1 MALLPR
7 KPAKHPAKPKRG
19 KKLEVEEPGVLYG
32 RYSSHNQKDISV
44 EQQFEKGYELA
55 AEYGIRIID
64 TYADRAVSGRTDKRR
79 DFQRMM
85 TDAAKG
91 KFRYVIAW
99 KSNRMGRNMLEALI
113 NEARLQDLGV
123 RVLYVEEDFDDTAA
137 GRFAARSMMNV
148 NQFYSENMAED
159 IKRGLYDNAA
169 NCMVANG
176 HLPYGYKA
184 DETLHYAIDE
194 PKAAVIREIF
204 TRVSCGEAFVD
215 IMASLN
221 ARGIKTSYGRPW
233 GRSSFQK
240 ILSNERYRGIYIYG
254 DVRKEGG
261 IPRIISDELYFKVQE
276 VITTKKNP
284 QGRHRV
290 NGDYLLTGKLFC
302 GHCKSPMTGISGTSR
317 SGNLHYYYVCQKRR
331 TEKTCEKKNLRRDD
345 IELQVAKAIKRRT
358 LDDDTINWI
367 ADSVVEYSQH
377 QESASGIGL
386 LEDQLKDTQRSIKN
400 LMAAIEQGII
410 TPTTK
415 ARLMELEKEQSDI
428 DRKITMAKADVIPV
442 NRDQLVGWLKK
453 LQAGDVHDK
462 KYQAELF
469 DTFLIAVYVYDNPDG
484 QDYMKVVFNY
494 AGSKNTVEIP
504 LDPSVIDNVENIETG
519 AVRLSSAQVHQ
530 KRRDNRWLSLLFWF
544 RRRRRLNPRVIQ
556 MLGRSEFALRQ
567 DFASQNACTAQK
579 RRFLYQWDISQR
591 RPLPSHEVCEHRR
604 ASDRKK
610 SRHNDRQAAHCA
622 LDLAKLD
629 GFGRTQR
636 VRGRADADALRN
648 GVGDMKEPAY
658 RHGGHIAENARDDD
672 HGNRQGHIAAEL
684 FRNAHADGR
693 GDGLGEQRH
702 IFLVRK
708 VKESAHHKHAAQR
721 GDNTRKNTGKDGLVV
736 LPEEGELFIERHG
749 KADGRG
755 RQKIAE
761 VLCALVIYVIVDARG
776 HKQRDGRG
784 DGDKKRVAERKPALF
799 LQQHAEAVGNKAHRN
814 AEKDGLFE
822 KCHFLPSPFSF
833 LFSTPCVTRPDTA
846 ITATVVTTAMTR

>member
-1 MALLPR
+1 MVKLLHAADLHLDSAFSALPPEKAVQRRAEQRLVLERLTALSEGCAAVLLAGDLFDSARVYRDTLEALRAALAACRCPVFIAPGNHDALLPGSPYLENGWPENVHIFR
-7 KPAKHPAKPKRG
+7 TAEPERISLPELDIYGAGFLRAEMPAMLDGFRAADPSRLNILVLHGDAENPASPYDPVSSAALAASGLDYAALGHIHRRG
-19 KKLEVEEPGVLYG
+19 ERRDGGTLCAWPGCLMG
-32 RYSSHNQKDISV
+32 RGFD
-44 EQQFEKGYELA
+44 ECGEKGALLVSAEKGACRTEFVPCGARRYERLSVPAGDDALAAVRAALTPELEGSCCRIELA

-64 TYADRAVSGRTDKRR
+64 TYADRAVSGRTDKRH

-302 GHCKSPMTGISGTSR
+302 GHCKSPMTGVSDTGR

-331 TEKTCEKKNLRRDD
+331 TEKTCDKKNVRRDE
-345 IELQVAKAIKRRT
+345 IELQVAQAIKDYA
-358 LDDDTINWI
+358 LKDDVIEWI
-367 ADSVVEYSQH
+367 ADSTVAYNERKEA
-377 QESASGIGL
+377 ESKVGI
-386 LEDQLKDTQRSIKN
+386 LEDQLAGTEHGIKN
-400 LMAAIEQGII
+400 IMSAIEQGII
-410 TPTTK
+410 TETTK
-415 ARLMELEKEQSDI
+415 SRLVELESERATIKANIAAARADI
-428 DRKITMAKADVIPV
+428 VTVS
-442 NRDQLVGWLKK
+442 RDDIISGLEMFRD
-453 LQAGDVHDK
+453 GDVHDK
-462 KYQAELF
+462 KYQARLF
-469 DTFLIAVYVYDNPDG
+469 DTFLVAVYAYDDNLRL
-484 QDYMKVVFNY
+484 VFSFSGN
-494 AGSKNTVEIP
+494 KNTIQIPIESAVNAVENNEAECSFKLCSAPPEKSTCVSKCFFQRNPPFRVGEIP
-504 LDPSVIDNVENIETG
+504 L
-519 AVRLSSAQVHQ
+519 
-530 KRRDNRWLSLLFWF
+530 
-544 RRRRRLNPRVIQ
+544 
-556 MLGRSEFALRQ
+556 
-567 DFASQNACTAQK
+567 
-579 RRFLYQWDISQR
+579 
-591 RPLPSHEVCEHRR
+591 
-604 ASDRKK
+604 
-610 SRHNDRQAAHCA
+610 
-622 LDLAKLD
+622 
-629 GFGRTQR
+629 
-636 VRGRADADALRN
+636 RG
-648 GVGDMKEPAY
+648 
-658 RHGGHIAENARDDD
+658 
-672 HGNRQGHIAAEL
+672 
-684 FRNAHADGR
+684 
-693 GDGLGEQRH
+693 
-702 IFLVRK
+702 
-708 VKESAHHKHAAQR
+708 
-721 GDNTRKNTGKDGLVV
+721 
-736 LPEEGELFIERHG
+736 
-749 KADGRG
+749 
-755 RQKIAE
+755 
-761 VLCALVIYVIVDARG
+761 VIYACGV
-776 HKQRDGRG
+776 
-784 DGDKKRVAERKPALF
+784 
-799 LQQHAEAVGNKAHRN
+799 
-814 AEKDGLFE
+814 
-822 KCHFLPSPFSF
+822 
-833 LFSTPCVTRPDTA
+833 
-846 ITATVVTTAMTR
+846 

>member
-1 MALLPR
+1 MPR
-7 KPAKHPAKPKRG
+7 KPAKHPVKPKRG

-233 GRSSFQK
+233 GRSSFQR

-261 IPRIISDELYFKVQE
+261 IPRIVSDELYFKVQE

-453 LQAGDVHDK
+453 LQDGDVHDK

-530 KRRDNRWLSLLFWF
+530 KYRLSFWTVGIFLCMEDGVEVYPRQGKSIFPHQKYRLPVWVVGIFYAFSRRERS
-544 RRRRRLNPRVIQ
+544 
-556 MLGRSEFALRQ
+556 GRA
-567 DFASQNACTAQK
+567 
-579 RRFLYQWDISQR
+579 
-591 RPLPSHEVCEHRR
+591 LPSPRGEGLQAPLWLHRC
-604 ASDRKK
+604 SDALGEAVYTRP
-610 SRHNDRQAAHCA
+610 SHPRCAQPRGQLPPRQAAHE
-622 LDLAKLD
+622 
-629 GFGRTQR
+629 R
-636 VRGRADADALRN
+636 VKA
-648 GVGDMKEPAY
+648 VGTHRQPA
-658 RHGGHIAENARDDD
+658 
-672 HGNRQGHIAAEL
+672 
-684 FRNAHADGR
+684 AHAR
-693 GDGLGEQRH
+693 PQIRLFPRRQR
-702 IFLVRK
+702 RK
-708 VKESAHHKHAAQR
+708 THLASPHPRSPLSA
-721 GDNTRKNTGKDGLVV
+721 
-736 LPEEGELFIERHG
+736 
-749 KADGRG
+749 
-755 RQKIAE
+755 
-761 VLCALVIYVIVDARG
+761 
-776 HKQRDGRG
+776 
-784 DGDKKRVAERKPALF
+784 
-799 LQQHAEAVGNKAHRN
+799 
-814 AEKDGLFE
+814 
-822 KCHFLPSPFSF
+822 
-833 LFSTPCVTRPDTA
+833 
-846 ITATVVTTAMTR
+846 

>member
-1 MALLPR
+1 MPR

-233 GRSSFQK
+233 GRSSFQR

-261 IPRIISDELYFKVQE
+261 IPRIVSDELYFKVQE

-462 KYQAELF
+462 TYQAELF

-530 KRRDNRWLSLLFWF
+530 NRRTFQKECPFLFW
-544 RRRRRLNPRVIQ
+544 
-556 MLGRSEFALRQ
+556 
-567 DFASQNACTAQK
+567 
-579 RRFLYQWDISQR
+579 
-591 RPLPSHEVCEHRR
+591 
-604 ASDRKK
+604 
-610 SRHNDRQAAHCA
+610 
-622 LDLAKLD
+622 
-629 GFGRTQR
+629 
-636 VRGRADADALRN
+636 
-648 GVGDMKEPAY
+648 
-658 RHGGHIAENARDDD
+658 
-672 HGNRQGHIAAEL
+672 
-684 FRNAHADGR
+684 
-693 GDGLGEQRH
+693 
-702 IFLVRK
+702 RK
-708 VKESAHHKHAAQR
+708 V
-721 GDNTRKNTGKDGLVV
+721 VV
-736 LPEEGELFIERHG
+736 DSKGG
-749 KADGRG
+749 
-755 RQKIAE
+755 
-761 VLCALVIYVIVDARG
+761 
-776 HKQRDGRG
+776 
-784 DGDKKRVAERKPALF
+784 
-799 LQQHAEAVGNKAHRN
+799 
-814 AEKDGLFE
+814 
-822 KCHFLPSPFSF
+822 S
-833 LFSTPCVTRPDTA
+833 
-846 ITATVVTTAMTR
+846 

>member
-530 KRRDNRWLSLLFWF
+530 TPHRKMRSFAFLS
-544 RRRRRLNPRVIQ
+544 
-556 MLGRSEFALRQ
+556 A
-567 DFASQNACTAQK
+567 
-579 RRFLYQWDISQR
+579 IS
-591 RPLPSHEVCEHRR
+591 
-604 ASDRKK
+604 
-610 SRHNDRQAAHCA
+610 
-622 LDLAKLD
+622 
-629 GFGRTQR
+629 
-636 VRGRADADALRN
+636 
-648 GVGDMKEPAY
+648 
-658 RHGGHIAENARDDD
+658 
-672 HGNRQGHIAAEL
+672 EL
-684 FRNAHADGR
+684 FYEFLWKRHRLAHDNFR
-693 GDGLGEQRH
+693 
-702 IFLVRK
+702 
-708 VKESAHHKHAAQR
+708 AQA
-721 GDNTRKNTGKDGLVV
+721 G
-736 LPEEGELFIERHG
+736 
-749 KADGRG
+749 
-755 RQKIAE
+755 
-761 VLCALVIYVIVDARG
+761 
-776 HKQRDGRG
+776 
-784 DGDKKRVAERKPALF
+784 
-799 LQQHAEAVGNKAHRN
+799 AV
-814 AEKDGLFE
+814 F
-822 KCHFLPSPFSF
+822 CFSRF
-833 LFSTPCVTRPDTA
+833 F
-846 ITATVVTTAMTR
+846 

>member
-233 GRSSFQK
+233 GRSSFQR

-261 IPRIISDELYFKVQE
+261 IPRIVSDELYFKVQE

-530 KRRDNRWLSLLFWF
+530 EKDLLFSRSF
-544 RRRRRLNPRVIQ
+544 FHEIHFCATRKISSAGNICAANVKSAGCFAQRAECAVFLHAGAFFTQDIQTHCNILPYAAARTPQELRLIKMSPY
-556 MLGRSEFALRQ
+556 A
-567 DFASQNACTAQK
+567 
-579 RRFLYQWDISQR
+579 FLAII
-591 RPLPSHEVCEHRR
+591 L
-604 ASDRKK
+604 
-610 SRHNDRQAAHCA
+610 
-622 LDLAKLD
+622 
-629 GFGRTQR
+629 
-636 VRGRADADALRN
+636 
-648 GVGDMKEPAY
+648 
-658 RHGGHIAENARDDD
+658 
-672 HGNRQGHIAAEL
+672 AAEQKIPS
-684 FRNAHADGR
+684 
-693 GDGLGEQRH
+693 GEQS
-702 IFLVRK
+702 K
-708 VKESAHHKHAAQR
+708 
-721 GDNTRKNTGKDGLVV
+721 
-736 LPEEGELFIERHG
+736 
-749 KADGRG
+749 
-755 RQKIAE
+755 
-761 VLCALVIYVIVDARG
+761 
-776 HKQRDGRG
+776 
-784 DGDKKRVAERKPALF
+784 
-799 LQQHAEAVGNKAHRN
+799 
-814 AEKDGLFE
+814 
-822 KCHFLPSPFSF
+822 
-833 LFSTPCVTRPDTA
+833 
-846 ITATVVTTAMTR
+846 

>member
-7 KPAKHPAKPKRG
+7 KPAKHPAKPKRS
-19 KKLEVEEPGVLYG
+19 KKLEIEEPGVLYG

-194 PKAAVIREIF
+194 PRAAVIREIF

-530 KRRDNRWLSLLFWF
+530 RGARR
-544 RRRRRLNPRVIQ
+544 
-556 MLGRSEFALRQ
+556 
-567 DFASQNACTAQK
+567 T
-579 RRFLYQWDISQR
+579 
-591 RPLPSHEVCEHRR
+591 
-604 ASDRKK
+604 
-610 SRHNDRQAAHCA
+610 
-622 LDLAKLD
+622 
-629 GFGRTQR
+629 
-636 VRGRADADALRN
+636 
-648 GVGDMKEPAY
+648 
-658 RHGGHIAENARDDD
+658 
-672 HGNRQGHIAAEL
+672 
-684 FRNAHADGR
+684 
-693 GDGLGEQRH
+693 
-702 IFLVRK
+702 
-708 VKESAHHKHAAQR
+708 
-721 GDNTRKNTGKDGLVV
+721 
-736 LPEEGELFIERHG
+736 
-749 KADGRG
+749 
-755 RQKIAE
+755 
-761 VLCALVIYVIVDARG
+761 
-776 HKQRDGRG
+776 G
-784 DGDKKRVAERKPALF
+784 DGDLLRRPGVHPGIAAAPAALKTKGIRLRAGCLF
-799 LQQHAEAVGNKAHRN
+799 LLLRFGGQSSGA
-814 AEKDGLFE
+814 L
-822 KCHFLPSPFSF
+822 SFSASSGSIRSSMWHS
-833 LFSTPCVTRPDTA
+833 STW
-846 ITATVVTTAMTR
+846 ATL

>member
-85 TDAAKG
+85 ADAAKG

-302 GHCKSPMTGISGTSR
+302 GHCKSPMTGISGTSH

-530 KRRDNRWLSLLFWF
+530 EKDLLFS
-544 RRRRRLNPRVIQ
+544 
-556 MLGRSEFALRQ
+556 RSFFHEIHFCATR
-567 DFASQNACTAQK
+567 K
-579 RRFLYQWDISQR
+579 IS
-591 RPLPSHEVCEHRR
+591 SAGNIC
-604 ASDRKK
+604 AANGK
-610 SRHNDRQAAHCA
+610 SAGC
-622 LDLAKLD
+622 
-629 GFGRTQR
+629 F
-636 VRGRADADALRN
+636 
-648 GVGDMKEPAY
+648 
-658 RHGGHIAENARDDD
+658 
-672 HGNRQGHIAAEL
+672 
-684 FRNAHADGR
+684 
-693 GDGLGEQRH
+693 
-702 IFLVRK
+702 
-708 VKESAHHKHAAQR
+708 AQR
-721 GDNTRKNTGKDGLVV
+721 AECAVFLHAGAFFAQNIQTSGPMRQRERPKN
-736 LPEEGELFIERHG
+736 
-749 KADGRG
+749 
-755 RQKIAE
+755 
-761 VLCALVIYVIVDARG
+761 
-776 HKQRDGRG
+776 
-784 DGDKKRVAERKPALF
+784 
-799 LQQHAEAVGNKAHRN
+799 
-814 AEKDGLFE
+814 
-822 KCHFLPSPFSF
+822 
-833 LFSTPCVTRPDTA
+833 
-846 ITATVVTTAMTR
+846 

>member
-1 MALLPR
+1 MPR

-261 IPRIISDELYFKVQE
+261 IPRIVSDELYFKVQE

-530 KRRDNRWLSLLFWF
+530 NRENQQSVVIAGFSLFINALQRFWKALQCEKRRGFTIVFRIIQAHFANKMLTKMLTACGDQGAKPTAAGALSCPPVDSAELSALLLGASGRIAHHHRHALDHINTLGARVDYRDILPIGADASAGIPHCVGLAPKLAAGISAAIAAILDNLIHDTASVSLVLISAGLLPADGV
-544 RRRRRLNPRVIQ
+544 RPGTAYAV
-556 MLGRSEFALRQ
+556 
-567 DFASQNACTAQK
+567 AQK
-579 RRFLYQWDISQR
+579 RANAFARSCPAY
-591 RPLPSHEVCEHRR
+591 C
-604 ASDRKK
+604 
-610 SRHNDRQAAHCA
+610 SRSSS
-622 LDLAKLD
+622 
-629 GFGRTQR
+629 R
-636 VRGRADADALRN
+636 VR
-648 GVGDMKEPAY
+648 M
-658 RHGGHIAENARDDD
+658 
-672 HGNRQGHIAAEL
+672 
-684 FRNAHADGR
+684 
-693 GDGLGEQRH
+693 
-702 IFLVRK
+702 LVK
-708 VKESAHHKHAAQR
+708 YFM
-721 GDNTRKNTGKDGLVV
+721 VV
-736 LPEEGELFIERHG
+736 LL
-749 KADGRG
+749 
-755 RQKIAE
+755 
-761 VLCALVIYVIVDARG
+761 
-776 HKQRDGRG
+776 
-784 DGDKKRVAERKPALF
+784 
-799 LQQHAEAVGNKAHRN
+799 LQ
-814 AEKDGLFE
+814 
-822 KCHFLPSPFSF
+822 
-833 LFSTPCVTRPDTA
+833 
-846 ITATVVTTAMTR
+846 

>member
-1 MALLPR
+1 MPR

-19 KKLEVEEPGVLYG
+19 KKLEIEEPGVLYG

-221 ARGIKTSYGRPW
+221 TRGIKTSYGRPW

-530 KRRDNRWLSLLFWF
+530 NRENQQSVVIAGFSLFINALQRFWKALQCEKRRGFTIVFRIIQAHFANKMLTKMLTACGDQGAKPTAAGALSCPPVDSAELSALL
-544 RRRRRLNPRVIQ
+544 
-556 MLGRSEFALRQ
+556 LG
-567 DFASQNACTAQK
+567 ASGRIA
-579 RRFLYQWDISQR
+579 
-591 RPLPSHEVCEHRR
+591 HHHR
-604 ASDRKK
+604 
-610 SRHNDRQAAHCA
+610 HA
-622 LDLAKLD
+622 LDHINTLGA
-629 GFGRTQR
+629 R
-636 VRGRADADALRN
+636 VDYRDILPIGADASA
-648 GVGDMKEPAY
+648 GIPHCVGLAPKLAA
-658 RHGGHIAENARDDD
+658 GISAA
-672 HGNRQGHIAAEL
+672 IAAIL
-684 FRNAHADGR
+684 DNLIHDTASVSLVLISAGLLPADGVWPGTAYAVAPSR
-693 GDGLGEQRH
+693 LYA
-702 IFLVRK
+702 VRSRP
-708 VKESAHHKHAAQR
+708 SASK
-721 GDNTRKNTGKDGLVV
+721 TW
-736 LPEEGELFIERHG
+736 LPYLLRISFMLR
-749 KADGRG
+749 
-755 RQKIAE
+755 
-761 VLCALVIYVIVDARG
+761 
-776 HKQRDGRG
+776 
-784 DGDKKRVAERKPALF
+784 
-799 LQQHAEAVGNKAHRN
+799 
-814 AEKDGLFE
+814 
-822 KCHFLPSPFSF
+822 LP
-833 LFSTPCVTRPDTA
+833 R
-846 ITATVVTTAMTR
+846 

>member
-1 MALLPR
+1 MPR

-19 KKLEVEEPGVLYG
+19 KKLEIEEPGVLYG

-233 GRSSFQK
+233 GRSSFQR

-261 IPRIISDELYFKVQE
+261 IPRIVSDELYFKVQE

-530 KRRDNRWLSLLFWF
+530 NRENQQSVVIAGFSLFINALQRFWKALQCEKRRGFTIVFRIIQAHFANKMLTKMLTACGDQGAKPTAAGALSCPPVDSAELSALLLGASGRIAHHHRHALDHINTLGARVDYRDILPIGADASAGIPHCVGLAPKLAAGISAAIAAILDNLIHDTASVSLVLISAGLLPADGV
-544 RRRRRLNPRVIQ
+544 RPGTAYAV
-556 MLGRSEFALRQ
+556 
-567 DFASQNACTAQK
+567 AQK
-579 RRFLYQWDISQR
+579 RANAFARSCPAY
-591 RPLPSHEVCEHRR
+591 C
-604 ASDRKK
+604 
-610 SRHNDRQAAHCA
+610 SRSSS
-622 LDLAKLD
+622 
-629 GFGRTQR
+629 R
-636 VRGRADADALRN
+636 VR
-648 GVGDMKEPAY
+648 M
-658 RHGGHIAENARDDD
+658 
-672 HGNRQGHIAAEL
+672 
-684 FRNAHADGR
+684 
-693 GDGLGEQRH
+693 
-702 IFLVRK
+702 LVK
-708 VKESAHHKHAAQR
+708 YFM
-721 GDNTRKNTGKDGLVV
+721 VV
-736 LPEEGELFIERHG
+736 LL
-749 KADGRG
+749 
-755 RQKIAE
+755 
-761 VLCALVIYVIVDARG
+761 
-776 HKQRDGRG
+776 
-784 DGDKKRVAERKPALF
+784 
-799 LQQHAEAVGNKAHRN
+799 LQ
-814 AEKDGLFE
+814 
-822 KCHFLPSPFSF
+822 
-833 LFSTPCVTRPDTA
+833 
-846 ITATVVTTAMTR
+846 

>member
-1 MALLPR
+1 MPR

-469 DTFLIAVYVYDNPDG
+469 DTFLIAVCVYDNPDG

-530 KRRDNRWLSLLFWF
+530 NRENQQPIAIAGFSLFI
-544 RRRRRLNPRVIQ
+544 N
-556 MLGRSEFALRQ
+556 ALRR
-567 DFASQNACTAQK
+567 SQG
-579 RRFLYQWDISQR
+579 
-591 RPLPSHEVCEHRR
+591 
-604 ASDRKK
+604 
-610 SRHNDRQAAHCA
+610 A
-622 LDLAKLD
+622 L
-629 GFGRTQR
+629 Q
-636 VRGRADADALRN
+636 
-648 GVGDMKEPAY
+648 
-658 RHGGHIAENARDDD
+658 
-672 HGNRQGHIAAEL
+672 
-684 FRNAHADGR
+684 
-693 GDGLGEQRH
+693 
-702 IFLVRK
+702 
-708 VKESAHHKHAAQR
+708 
-721 GDNTRKNTGKDGLVV
+721 
-736 LPEEGELFIERHG
+736 
-749 KADGRG
+749 
-755 RQKIAE
+755 
-761 VLCALVIYVIVDARG
+761 C
-776 HKQRDGRG
+776 
-784 DGDKKRVAERKPALF
+784 
-799 LQQHAEAVGNKAHRN
+799 
-814 AEKDGLFE
+814 E
-822 KCHFLPSPFSF
+822 KCRGFTIVFHIMQAHFANKMLTARNDYAQV
-833 LFSTPCVTRPDTA
+833 STR
-846 ITATVVTTAMTR
+846 

>member
-1 MALLPR
+1 MPR

-19 KKLEVEEPGVLYG
+19 KKLEIEEPGVLYG

-254 DVRKEGG
+254 DVRKEDG

-530 KRRDNRWLSLLFWF
+530 KNRLALQGGFSMKSVLRTGEILPC
-544 RRRRRLNPRVIQ
+544 RMQYAPRVK
-556 MLGRSEFALRQ
+556 SLRRWVDGFPFTRAKQ
-567 DFASQNACTAQK
+567 GFHLPATAGDFTVRMHDLIKGVHAMAENKLTDLSMDFAVQTLQLCET
-579 RRFLYQWDISQR
+579 IH
-591 RPLPSHEVCEHRR
+591 SHSALVNQLERSSTSIGANIRE
-604 ASDRKK
+604 ASY
-610 SRHNDRQAAHCA
+610 A
-622 LDLAKLD
+622 
-629 GFGRTQR
+629 
-636 VRGRADADALRN
+636 
-648 GVGDMKEPAY
+648 
-658 RHGGHIAENARDDD
+658 
-672 HGNRQGHIAAEL
+672 
-684 FRNAHADGR
+684 
-693 GDGLGEQRH
+693 
-702 IFLVRK
+702 
-708 VKESAHHKHAAQR
+708 
-721 GDNTRKNTGKDGLVV
+721 
-736 LPEEGELFIERHG
+736 HG
-749 KADGRG
+749 KADF
-755 RQKIAE
+755 IAK
-761 VLCALVIYVIVDARG
+761 LQIALKECYETEYWLELF
-776 HKQRDGRG
+776 QRAGIADLDSIDPLRRASGTIRRMLIASVNTA
-784 DGDKKRVAERKPALF
+784 KKNR
-799 LQQHAEAVGNKAHRN
+799 
-814 AEKDGLFE
+814 
-822 KCHFLPSPFSF
+822 
-833 LFSTPCVTRPDTA
+833 T
-846 ITATVVTTAMTR
+846 

>member
-1 MALLPR
+1 MPR

-19 KKLEVEEPGVLYG
+19 KKLEIEEPGVLYG

-221 ARGIKTSYGRPW
+221 VRGIKTSYGRPW

-302 GHCKSPMTGISGTSR
+302 GHCKSPMTGVSGTGR

-331 TEKTCEKKNLRRDD
+331 TEKTCDKKNVRRDE
-345 IELQVAKAIKRRT
+345 IELQVAQAIKDYA
-358 LDDDTINWI
+358 LKDDVIEWI
-367 ADSVVEYSQH
+367 ADSTVAYNERKEA
-377 QESASGIGL
+377 ESKVGI
-386 LEDQLKDTQRSIKN
+386 LEDQLAGTEHGIKN
-400 LMAAIEQGII
+400 IMSAIEQGII
-410 TPTTK
+410 TETTK
-415 ARLMELEKEQSDI
+415 SRLVELESERATIKANIAAARADI
-428 DRKITMAKADVIPV
+428 VTVS
-442 NRDQLVGWLKK
+442 RDDIISGLEMFRD
-453 LQAGDVHDK
+453 GDVHDK
-462 KYQAELF
+462 KYQARLF
-469 DTFLIAVYVYDNPDG
+469 DTFLVAVYAYDDDLRLVFSFSGNKNTIQIPIESAVNAVENNEAECSFKLCSAPPLQSQTNQHGSSGFFMLEDLHG
-484 QDYMKVVFNY
+484 QRYFRAALSGVTPPGGLFRARRNQAAYFPSECAGLCTWERWQELRLIQVSLAIFSAQPCYNVSTQQCVFRRTEQMASTEPSMTEQHTCSAAALPEGAFLPAGPQCPGRHPESGA
-494 AGSKNTVEIP
+494 AGSA
-504 LDPSVIDNVENIETG
+504 G
-519 AVRLSSAQVHQ
+519 A
-530 KRRDNRWLSLLFWF
+530 LFCA
-544 RRRRRLNPRVIQ
+544 RA
-556 MLGRSEFALRQ
+556 LG
-567 DFASQNACTAQK
+567 T
-579 RRFLYQWDISQR
+579 
-591 RPLPSHEVCEHRR
+591 
-604 ASDRKK
+604 
-610 SRHNDRQAAHCA
+610 QAAAVC
-622 LDLAKLD
+622 K
-629 GFGRTQR
+629 
-636 VRGRADADALRN
+636 
-648 GVGDMKEPAY
+648 Y
-658 RHGGHIAENARDDD
+658 
-672 HGNRQGHIAAEL
+672 
-684 FRNAHADGR
+684 
-693 GDGLGEQRH
+693 
-702 IFLVRK
+702 
-708 VKESAHHKHAAQR
+708 AQ
-721 GDNTRKNTGKDGLVV
+721 
-736 LPEEGELFIERHG
+736 EG
-749 KADGRG
+749 
-755 RQKIAE
+755 
-761 VLCALVIYVIVDARG
+761 C
-776 HKQRDGRG
+776 
-784 DGDKKRVAERKPALF
+784 
-799 LQQHAEAVGNKAHRN
+799 
-814 AEKDGLFE
+814 
-822 KCHFLPSPFSF
+822 
-833 LFSTPCVTRPDTA
+833 
-846 ITATVVTTAMTR
+846 

>member
-1 MALLPR
+1 MPR

-530 KRRDNRWLSLLFWF
+530 KYRLPVWVVGIFLCAEDGVEVYPRQGKSIFPHQKNRLALQGGFSMKSVLRTGEILPC
-544 RRRRRLNPRVIQ
+544 RMQYAPRVK
-556 MLGRSEFALRQ
+556 SLRRWVDGFPFTRAKQ
-567 DFASQNACTAQK
+567 GFHLPATAGDFTVRMHDLIKGVHAMAENKLTDLSMDFAVQTLQLCET
-579 RRFLYQWDISQR
+579 IH
-591 RPLPSHEVCEHRR
+591 SHSALVNQLERSSTSIGANIRE
-604 ASDRKK
+604 ASY
-610 SRHNDRQAAHCA
+610 A
-622 LDLAKLD
+622 
-629 GFGRTQR
+629 
-636 VRGRADADALRN
+636 
-648 GVGDMKEPAY
+648 
-658 RHGGHIAENARDDD
+658 
-672 HGNRQGHIAAEL
+672 
-684 FRNAHADGR
+684 
-693 GDGLGEQRH
+693 
-702 IFLVRK
+702 
-708 VKESAHHKHAAQR
+708 
-721 GDNTRKNTGKDGLVV
+721 
-736 LPEEGELFIERHG
+736 HG
-749 KADGRG
+749 KADF
-755 RQKIAE
+755 IAK
-761 VLCALVIYVIVDARG
+761 LQIALKECYETEYWLELF
-776 HKQRDGRG
+776 QRAGIADLDSIDPLRRASGTIRRMLIASVNTA
-784 DGDKKRVAERKPALF
+784 KKNR
-799 LQQHAEAVGNKAHRN
+799 
-814 AEKDGLFE
+814 
-822 KCHFLPSPFSF
+822 
-833 LFSTPCVTRPDTA
+833 T
-846 ITATVVTTAMTR
+846 

>member
-1 MALLPR
+1 MPR

-221 ARGIKTSYGRPW
+221 TRGIKTSYGRLW

-530 KRRDNRWLSLLFWF
+530 NRENQQSVVIAGFSLFINALQRFWKALQCEKRRGFTIVFRIIQAHFANKMLTKMLTACGDQGAKPTAAGALSCPPVDSAELSALLLGASGRIAHHHRHALDHINTLGARVDYRDILPIGADASAGIPHCVGLAPKLAAGISAAIAAILDNLIHDTASVSLVLISAGLLPADGV
-544 RRRRRLNPRVIQ
+544 RPGTAYAV
-556 MLGRSEFALRQ
+556 
-567 DFASQNACTAQK
+567 AQK
-579 RRFLYQWDISQR
+579 RANAFARSCPAY
-591 RPLPSHEVCEHRR
+591 C
-604 ASDRKK
+604 
-610 SRHNDRQAAHCA
+610 SRSSS
-622 LDLAKLD
+622 
-629 GFGRTQR
+629 R
-636 VRGRADADALRN
+636 VR
-648 GVGDMKEPAY
+648 M
-658 RHGGHIAENARDDD
+658 
-672 HGNRQGHIAAEL
+672 
-684 FRNAHADGR
+684 
-693 GDGLGEQRH
+693 
-702 IFLVRK
+702 LVK
-708 VKESAHHKHAAQR
+708 YFM
-721 GDNTRKNTGKDGLVV
+721 VV
-736 LPEEGELFIERHG
+736 LL
-749 KADGRG
+749 
-755 RQKIAE
+755 
-761 VLCALVIYVIVDARG
+761 
-776 HKQRDGRG
+776 
-784 DGDKKRVAERKPALF
+784 
-799 LQQHAEAVGNKAHRN
+799 LQ
-814 AEKDGLFE
+814 
-822 KCHFLPSPFSF
+822 
-833 LFSTPCVTRPDTA
+833 
-846 ITATVVTTAMTR
+846 

>member
-386 LEDQLKDTQRSIKN
+386 LEDHLKDTQRSIKN

-530 KRRDNRWLSLLFWF
+530 FNRRS
-544 RRRRRLNPRVIQ
+544 NP
-556 MLGRSEFALRQ
+556 
-567 DFASQNACTAQK
+567 
-579 RRFLYQWDISQR
+579 
-591 RPLPSHEVCEHRR
+591 
-604 ASDRKK
+604 
-610 SRHNDRQAAHCA
+610 
-622 LDLAKLD
+622 
-629 GFGRTQR
+629 
-636 VRGRADADALRN
+636 
-648 GVGDMKEPAY
+648 
-658 RHGGHIAENARDDD
+658 
-672 HGNRQGHIAAEL
+672 
-684 FRNAHADGR
+684 
-693 GDGLGEQRH
+693 
-702 IFLVRK
+702 
-708 VKESAHHKHAAQR
+708 
-721 GDNTRKNTGKDGLVV
+721 
-736 LPEEGELFIERHG
+736 
-749 KADGRG
+749 
-755 RQKIAE
+755 
-761 VLCALVIYVIVDARG
+761 
-776 HKQRDGRG
+776 
-784 DGDKKRVAERKPALF
+784 
-799 LQQHAEAVGNKAHRN
+799 
-814 AEKDGLFE
+814 
-822 KCHFLPSPFSF
+822 
-833 LFSTPCVTRPDTA
+833 
-846 ITATVVTTAMTR
+846 

>member
-1 MALLPR
+1 MPR

-19 KKLEVEEPGVLYG
+19 KKLEIEEPGVLYG

-204 TRVSCGEAFVD
+204 ARVSCGEAFVD

-302 GHCKSPMTGISGTSR
+302 GHCKSPMTGVSGTGR

-331 TEKTCEKKNLRRDD
+331 TEKTCDKKNVRRDE
-345 IELQVAKAIKRRT
+345 IELQVAQAIKDYA
-358 LDDDTINWI
+358 LKDDVIEWI
-367 ADSVVEYSQH
+367 ADSTVAYNERKEA
-377 QESASGIGL
+377 ESKVGI
-386 LEDQLKDTQRSIKN
+386 LEDQLAGTEHGIKN
-400 LMAAIEQGII
+400 IMSAIEQGII
-410 TPTTK
+410 TETTK
-415 ARLMELEKEQSDI
+415 SRLVELESERAAIKANIAAARADI
-428 DRKITMAKADVIPV
+428 VTVS
-442 NRDQLVGWLKK
+442 RDDIISGLEMFRD
-453 LQAGDVHDK
+453 GDVHDK
-462 KYQAELF
+462 KYQARLF
-469 DTFLIAVYVYDNPDG
+469 DTFLVAVYAYDD
-484 QDYMKVVFNY
+484 DLRLVFSFSGN
-494 AGSKNTVEIP
+494 KNTIQIP
-504 LDPSVIDNVENIETG
+504 IESAVNAVENNE
-519 AVRLSSAQVHQ
+519 AECSFKLCSAPPKTDLFTQVC
-530 KRRDNRWLSLLFWF
+530 LFYI
-544 RRRRRLNPRVIQ
+544 VI
-556 MLGRSEFALRQ
+556 
-567 DFASQNACTAQK
+567 
-579 RRFLYQWDISQR
+579 Y
-591 RPLPSHEVCEHRR
+591 H
-604 ASDRKK
+604 
-610 SRHNDRQAAHCA
+610 
-622 LDLAKLD
+622 
-629 GFGRTQR
+629 
-636 VRGRADADALRN
+636 
-648 GVGDMKEPAY
+648 
-658 RHGGHIAENARDDD
+658 
-672 HGNRQGHIAAEL
+672 
-684 FRNAHADGR
+684 
-693 GDGLGEQRH
+693 GLGTLLPLRRTSRA
-702 IFLVRK
+702 FLFFK
-708 VKESAHHKHAAQR
+708 
-721 GDNTRKNTGKDGLVV
+721 L
-736 LPEEGELFIERHG
+736 
-749 KADGRG
+749 
-755 RQKIAE
+755 
-761 VLCALVIYVIVDARG
+761 LCA
-776 HKQRDGRG
+776 
-784 DGDKKRVAERKPALF
+784 
-799 LQQHAEAVGNKAHRN
+799 
-814 AEKDGLFE
+814 
-822 KCHFLPSPFSF
+822 
-833 LFSTPCVTRPDTA
+833 
-846 ITATVVTTAMTR
+846 